1 LNLSDKKYTVAET
14 GPMIEDFLEPVLDAA
29 DFDVEYV
36 VAEGETPHPDF
47 ENPEVMVKFSG
58 PDVELL
64 LANKAE
70 VLLALEHLTQEALHV
85 PSEDHSKICFDA
97 DDRRAMRI
105 EELRVSALTAA
116 ERVRKTH
123 APFHFSPMNSR
134 ERRILHLSLRNEEGV
149 RSESVGEGPI
159 RQVVIVPADMKTL
172 PEPVI
177 PPRPRPEEDSS
188 AGRGR
193 FGGRGDR
200 GDRGRTGPGGGRGG
214 DRRGG
219 GPPRGGRSGPGGGR
233 PRH

>member
-1 LNLSDKKYTVAET
+1 
-14 GPMIEDFLEPVLDAA
+14 MIEDFLEPVLDAA

-97 DDRRAMRI
+97 NDRRAMRI

-177 PPRPRPEEDSS
+177 PPRPRPEEDAS

-193 FGGRGDR
+193 FGGH
-200 GDRGRTGPGGGRGG
+200 GDRGRGGPGPGGGRGG
-214 DRRGG
+214 DRRGDG
-219 GPPRGGRSGPGGGR
+219 HP
-233 PRH
+233 